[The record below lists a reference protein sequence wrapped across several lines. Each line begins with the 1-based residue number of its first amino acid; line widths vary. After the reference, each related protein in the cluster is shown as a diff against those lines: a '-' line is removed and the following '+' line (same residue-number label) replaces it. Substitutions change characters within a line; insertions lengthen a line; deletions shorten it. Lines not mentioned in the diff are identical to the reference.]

1 MDKYKL
7 KPEEVVL
14 MQTDEVEDSNS
25 ELNTEDVILTNQ
37 NIVINRYSSKGFFKE
52 VRTYNNKC
60 IPLKNIQIRD
70 GNAYFELRVKENK
83 LDIYL
88 NHGKETFWFT
98 DKNDVKLWANGI
110 NKAITGQDIDYSKQN
125 KGKTG
130 KIVIPGTAFI
140 AKALK
145 DTTDTF
151 KEAFNNTASES
162 IVSTAIETSSHE
174 HIADVNVP
182 KVISKTCLNCGAEVS
197 GIQGSSALCQYC
209 RSEQEL

>member
-1 MDKYKL
+1 MEKHKL
-7 KPEEVVL
+7 MPDEVVL
-14 MQTDEVEDSNS
+14 MQTDEVEDTNS
-25 ELNTEDVILTNQ
+25 DLNTDDVILTNQ
-37 NIVINRYSSKGFFKE
+37 NIIINRYSSKGFFKE

-60 IPLKNIQIRD
+60 IPLRNIQIRD
-70 GNAYFELRVKENK
+70 GNAHLELRVKENK

-88 NHGKETFWFT
+88 NYGKETLWFT

-110 NKAITGQDIDYSKQN
+110 NKALTGQDIEYGKKSKE
-125 KGKTG
+125 KTG

-151 KEAFNNTASES
+151 KETFNASS
-162 IVSTAIETSSHE
+162 VSNVIPAIDTSSHE
-174 HIADVNVP
+174 SIAAIITP
-182 KVISKTCLNCGAEVS
+182 KAISKTCMNCGAEVS
-197 GIQGSSALCQYC
+197 GIQGSSVLCQYC